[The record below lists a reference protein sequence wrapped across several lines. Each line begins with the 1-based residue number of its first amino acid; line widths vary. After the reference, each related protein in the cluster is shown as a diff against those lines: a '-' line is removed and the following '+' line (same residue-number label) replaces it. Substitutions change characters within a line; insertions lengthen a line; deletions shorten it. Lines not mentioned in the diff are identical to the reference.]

1 MSEALQETSSNDE
14 GSSKRWIGFIYVGG
28 LLLMFVLWQIGAI
41 EALEKWLNDAGQ
53 WAYIAYVLIYVSI
66 SLFWVPV
73 MWLNILSGA
82 LFGPWVGAAMVML
95 STLLAATIAF
105 FLSRY
110 WLDRE
115 RLMSK
120 IPEKAGWVQ
129 KALEHEKTWLTV
141 LLLRLSNVAP
151 FAGVN
156 YLSGILRIN
165 YPTYLLSTAAGS
177 LPGTLV
183 WSGLGSLLI
192 TGLRQTGS

>member
-1 MSEALQETSSNDE
+1 MSKSESIQESSA
-14 GSSKRWIGFIYVGG
+14 KRWMGLIYVGG
-28 LLLMFVLWQIGAI
+28 LLLMLVLWQIGAI
-41 EALEKWLNDAGQ
+41 EALEAWLHDAGH
-53 WAYIAYVLIYVSI
+53 WAYVAYVLIYVSI

-82 LFGPWVGAAMVML
+82 LFGPWMGATMVML
-95 STLLAATIAF
+95 STLLAATAAF

-110 WLDRE
+110 WFDRE
-115 RLMSK
+115 QLMHK

-129 KALEHEKTWLTV
+129 KALKHEKTWLTV

-165 YPTYLLSTAAGS
+165 YPTYLLSTAVGS